1 MIPAQTVNGLAW
13 ASRCGHPA
21 CHATFL
27 SRPGDTRR
35 EAEKRANG
43 RGWKFTAAPLCP
55 LHARQYAHGK
65 RGRS

>member
-35 EAEKRANG
+35 EAEKRATN
-43 RGWKFTAAPLCP
+43 RGWRFTAAPLCP
-55 LHARQYAHGK
+55 LHARQHK
-65 RGRS
+65 PERRRP

>member
-21 CHATFL
+21 CHATFR

-35 EAEKRANG
+35 EAEKRATN
-43 RGWKFTAAPLCP
+43 RGWRFTATPASTPTEK
-55 LHARQYAHGK
+55 GD
-65 RGRS
+65 GREP